1 MKTPILLTRLAGT
14 AARIGLLTT
23 GTMLALAFSSPVSSA
38 TSVKEKFTYVDG
50 HGRMRNP
57 KGDEVRY
64 YGTNY
69 TVPFAHAY
77 RALDALGVDH
87 KKAIDRDVYHMKRL
101 GLNAFRMH
109 LWDVEISDSVGNL
122 LDNEH
127 LDLLDYLIGRMEE
140 NGIDIILTAQTNF
153 GNGYPEKNVDTGG
166 YSYDYDKCKI
176 HEDPAS
182 IAAQRNYIKQLVEH
196 RNPYT
201 GLTYAADPR
210 IIAMEVNNEPCHTS
224 SPAQV
229 TAYINSMVEAMRNG
243 GWKKP
248 ILYNVSHN
256 GDMVQGYYDADIQG
270 TTYQWYPI
278 GLVAGHER
286 KGNFLPYVD
295 HYDIPF
301 SNING
306 FNDKAKIVYEFDPAD
321 MLESYLFP
329 AVARTFASEGFQ
341 WATQFAYDPI
351 DMARFNTEYQTHYL
365 NLAYTPQ
372 KAIGMK
378 IAAKVMQATPYD
390 GPLAK
395 RSVYPADTV
404 FGNATV
410 SYRRNLSVWNAPEE
424 FFYTNNVAD
433 VPVNAK
439 KLKHIAGYGT
449 SAIVEYQ
456 GRGAYFLDEINPGV
470 WRLEVMPDVLYSS
483 DPFEKPS
490 LHRAPAHIINACH
503 SMRVS
508 LPQLSE
514 KFFYRPIS
522 DSAGVR
528 KAADGVMDICPGVYV
543 LSDSESALSHI
554 SASTPVDGIRAG
566 DFVMPPVTTVA
577 PHVSHKAAVNHYK
590 SEPLVIEAEAFG
602 DVMPDSLVIYPSDV
616 SFWRD
621 DNKLYTMHKVA
632 PYLFRA
638 EIPADDLSWR
648 DMFNYRIVFPD
659 VIAADA
665 TALAKTDKSDMT
677 FPGALEGNPLDWGSA
692 DGAYYSTKLLDKNA
706 PIILLNGP
714 DGLDGVDVGT
724 IPDHWGRSR
733 VGLAQLSPL
742 GNDAVEVVV
751 APGTDNVNTV
761 LSKYVR
767 PIIAPLAASM
777 NPSELRIKTGK
788 IENMSKAMV
797 AISDIDGFT
806 YSCPVTLIPDS
817 EIALPLTEFKLSPT
831 LLVPAPFPTFLGREF
846 VPEYNGQTL
855 RAADIEKLQLVFP
868 AENSDRQASVE
879 VVGVWLQ

>member
-1 MKTPILLTRLAGT
+1 MKTSILLTRLVGT
-14 AARIGLLTT
+14 AARIGLLTS
-23 GTMLALAFSSPVSSA
+23 GTMLALAFSAPVSSA
-38 TSVKEKFTYVDG
+38 ASVKEKFTYVDD

-57 KGDEVRY
+57 KGEEVRY

-77 RALDALGVDH
+77 RALNALGVDH

-122 LDNEH
+122 LDNAH

-140 NGIDIILTAQTNF
+140 NGIDVILTAQTNF

-166 YSYDYDKCKI
+166 YSYDYDKCKM

-243 GWKKP
+243 GWEKP

-295 HYDIPF
+295 RYDIPF

-390 GPLAK
+390 GPSAK

-404 FGNATV
+404 FGNAIV
-410 SYRRNLSVWNAPEE
+410 SYKRNLSVWNAPEE
-424 FFYTNNVAD
+424 FFYTNDVTE
-433 VPVNAK
+433 VPVDAK

-449 SAIVEYQ
+449 SAIVQYQ
-456 GRGAYFLDEINPGV
+456 GRGAYFLDEIKPGV

-490 LHRAPAHIINACH
+490 LHREPAHIINACH
-503 SMRVS
+503 PMRIR

-528 KAADGVMDICPGVYV
+528 KAADGVMDVCPGVYV
-543 LSDSESALSHI
+543 LSDSESALSQI
-554 SASTPVDGIRAG
+554 SSSTPVDGIKAG
-566 DFVMPPVTTVA
+566 DFVMPPVTPVA
-577 PHVSHKAAVNHYK
+577 PHVNHTAAVNHYK
-590 SEPLVIEAEAFG
+590 NEPLVIEAEAF
-602 DVMPDSLVIYPSDV
+602 DEVMPDSLVIYPSDV

-638 EIPADDLSWR
+638 EIPAEDLRWR
-648 DMFNYRIVFPD
+648 DMFNYRIVFPEA
-659 VIAADA
+659 IAADA

-692 DGAYYSTKLLDKNA
+692 DGAYYSTRLLDKNA

-714 DGLDGVDVGT
+714 DGLSGVDVST

-767 PIIAPLAASM
+767 PIIVPLAASM
-777 NPSELRIKTGK
+777 NPSELRVKTGK
-788 IENMSKAMV
+788 IENMSDVIV
-797 AISDIDGFT
+797 AVADVDGFT
-806 YSCPVTLIPDS
+806 YSAPVRLPSDS
-817 EIALPLTEFKLSPT
+817 EIVVPLKDFKLSPT

-846 VPEYNGQTL
+846 VPEDNGQTL
-855 RAADIEKLQLVFP
+855 RVADIEKLQLVFP
-868 AENSDRQASVE
+868 AENSDRQASAE

>member
-1 MKTPILLTRLAGT
+1 MKTSILLTRFART
-14 AARIGLLTT
+14 AARTGLLTSAS
-23 GTMLALAFSSPVSSA
+23 MFALVFSSPVCTA
-38 TSVKEKFTYVDG
+38 ASVQEKFTYVDSK
-50 HGRMRNP
+50 GRMRNP

-77 RALDALGVDH
+77 RALNALGVDH

-122 LDNEH
+122 LDNAH

-166 YSYDYDKCKI
+166 YSYDYEKCKM
-176 HEDPAS
+176 HENPAS

-243 GWKKP
+243 GWEKP

-295 HYDIPF
+295 RYDIPF

-378 IAAKVMQATPYD
+378 IAAKVMQATPYG
-390 GPLAK
+390 GPSAK
-395 RSVYPADTV
+395 RPVYPADTV

-410 SYRRNLSVWNAPEE
+410 SYKRNLSVWNAPEE
-424 FFYTNNVAD
+424 FFYTNNVTDA
-433 VPVNAK
+433 PVDAK

-449 SAIVEYQ
+449 SAVVEYQ
-456 GRGAYFLDEINPGV
+456 GRGAYFLDEIKPSV

-490 LHRAPAHIINACH
+490 LHREPAHIINACH

-528 KAADGVMDICPGVYV
+528 KAADGVMDVCPGVYV
-543 LSDSESALSHI
+543 LSDSESALSQI
-554 SASTPVDGIRAG
+554 SSSTPVDGIRAG

-577 PHVSHKAAVNHYK
+577 PHVNHKAAVNHYK

-632 PYLFRA
+632 PYLYRA
-638 EIPADDLSWR
+638 EIPAEDLRWR
-648 DMFNYRIVFPD
+648 DTFNYRVVFPD
-659 VIAADA
+659 AIAADA
-665 TALAKTDKSDMT
+665 ASLAKTDKSDIT
-677 FPGALEGNPLDWGSA
+677 FPGGLEGNPLDWGAS
-692 DGAYYSTKLLDKNA
+692 DGAYYSTRLIEEGA

-714 DGLDGVDVGT
+714 DGLNGVDVST

-733 VGLAQLSPL
+733 VGLAQLSPI

-751 APGTDNVNTV
+751 APGTDSVNTV

-767 PIIAPLAASM
+767 PLISPIANSM

-788 IENMSKAMV
+788 IENMSNAVV
-797 AISDIDGFT
+797 ALADIDGFT
-806 YSCPVTLIPDS
+806 YSCPVTLTSDS
-817 EIALPLTEFKLSPT
+817 EIVVPLREFKLSPT

-846 VPEYNGQTL
+846 VPEDNGQTL
-855 RAADIEKLQLVFP
+855 RAAEIEKLQLVFP
-868 AENSDRQASVE
+868 AEKSDRQASVE

>member
-1 MKTPILLTRLAGT
+1 MKTSILHTRLSGAVARAGLFT
-14 AARIGLLTT
+14 SGAMFI
-23 GTMLALAFSSPVSSA
+23 LAFSSSSISA
-38 TSVKEKFTYVDG
+38 ASVQEKFTYVDG
-50 HGRMRNP
+50 NGRMRNP
-57 KGDEVRY
+57 QGEEVRY

-77 RALDALGVDH
+77 RALNALGVDH

-122 LDNEH
+122 LDNTH
-127 LDLLDYLIGRMEE
+127 LDLLDYLIGKMEE
-140 NGIDIILTAQTNF
+140 NGIDVILTAQTNF

-166 YSYDYDKCKI
+166 YSYDYEKCKM
-176 HEDPAS
+176 HEDQAA

-201 GLTYAADPR
+201 GRTYAEDPR

-229 TAYINSMVEAMRNG
+229 TAYINSMVESMHNG
-243 GWKKP
+243 GWEKP

-278 GLVAGHER
+278 GLVSGHER

-295 HYDIPF
+295 RYGIPF
-301 SNING
+301 ADVNG

-390 GPLAK
+390 GPAAK
-395 RSVYPADTV
+395 RPVYPADTV

-424 FFYTNNVAD
+424 FFYTNDVTE
-433 VPVNAK
+433 VPVDAK

-449 SAIVEYQ
+449 SAMVEYQ
-456 GRGAYFLDEINPGV
+456 GRGAYFLDEIKPGV

-490 LHRAPAHIINACH
+490 LHREMAHIINACH
-503 SMRVS
+503 TMCVR

-522 DSAGVR
+522 DSAEVR
-528 KAADGVMDICPGVYV
+528 LAADGVMDVCPGVYV
-543 LSDSESALSHI
+543 LSDSERALSHI
-554 SASTPVDGIRAG
+554 SASTPVDGIKAG
-566 DFVMPPVTTVA
+566 DFVMPPVTPVS
-577 PHVSHKAAVNHYK
+577 PHINHTASVSHYK

-632 PYLFRA
+632 PYLFRV
-638 EIPADDLSWR
+638 EIPADDLRWR
-648 DMFNYRIVFPD
+648 NTFNYRVVFPD
-659 VIAADA
+659 AIAADA
-665 TALAKTDKSDMT
+665 TALTKADKTDMT
-677 FPGALEGNPLDWGSA
+677 FPGALEGNPLDWGTA
-692 DGAYYSTKLLDKNA
+692 DGAYYSTRLLDKDA
-706 PIILLNGP
+706 PVILLNGP
-714 DGLDGVDVGT
+714 DGLDGVDVST

-733 VGLAQLSPL
+733 VGLAQLSPV
-742 GNDAVEVVV
+742 GDDAVEVVV
-751 APGTDNVNTV
+751 TPGTDSVNTI

-767 PIIAPLAASM
+767 PLIAPLSGM
-777 NPSELRIKTGK
+777 LNPSELRIKTGK
-788 IENMSKAMV
+788 IENMRGASV
-797 AISDIDGFT
+797 AVTDIDGFT
-806 YSCPVTLIPDS
+806 YSCPVALTPYS
-817 EIALPLTEFKLSPT
+817 EIIVPLADFKLSPT
-831 LLVPAPFPTFLGREF
+831 LLVPAPYPTFLGREF
-846 VPEYNGQTL
+846 VPEDAGQVL
-855 RAADIEKLQLVFP
+855 NVQDIEKLQLIFP
-868 AENSDRQASVE
+868 AEQSGIQASAE
-879 VVGVWLQ
+879 VIGVWLQ

>member
-1 MKTPILLTRLAGT
+1 MKTSILLTRFAGT
-14 AARIGLLTT
+14 AARIGLLTS

-38 TSVKEKFTYVDG
+38 ASVKEKFTYVDG

-77 RALDALGVDH
+77 RALNALGVDH

-109 LWDVEISDSVGNL
+109 LWDVEISDSIGNL

-140 NGIDIILTAQTNF
+140 NGIDVILTAQTNF

-166 YSYDYDKCKI
+166 YSYDYDKCKM

-243 GWKKP
+243 GWEKP

-278 GLVAGHER
+278 GLVSGHER

-295 HYDIPF
+295 RYAIPF
-301 SNING
+301 SNIKG

-378 IAAKVMQATPYD
+378 IAAKVMQATPYA
-390 GPLAK
+390 GPSAK
-395 RSVYPADTV
+395 RPTYPADTV

-424 FFYTNNVAD
+424 FFYTNDVTE
-433 VPVNAK
+433 VPVDAK

-449 SAIVEYQ
+449 SAMVEYQ
-456 GRGAYFLDEINPGV
+456 GRGAYFLDEIKAGV

-490 LHRAPAHIINACH
+490 LHREPAHIISGRH
-503 SMRVS
+503 PMRVR

-514 KFFYRPIS
+514 SFWYRSLTDAP
-522 DSAGVR
+522 D
-528 KAADGVMDICPGVYV
+528 AARAIDGVMDVCPGIYV
-543 LSDSESALSHI
+543 LSDSESALSQI
-554 SASTPVDGIRAG
+554 SSSTPVAGIRAG
-566 DFVMPPVTTVA
+566 DFVMPPVTPVA
-577 PHVSHKAAVNHYK
+577 PHVNHRAALSHYK

-602 DVMPDSLVIYPSDV
+602 EVVPDSLVIYPSDV

-638 EIPADDLSWR
+638 EIPAEDLRWR
-648 DMFNYRIVFPD
+648 DTFNYRIVFPD
-659 VIAADA
+659 ATAADA
-665 TALAKTDKSDMT
+665 TALAKTDRSDMT
-677 FPGALEGNPLDWGSA
+677 FPGALEGNPLDWGSP
-692 DGAYYSTKLLDKNA
+692 DGAYYSTRLLEDGA

-714 DGLDGVDVGT
+714 DGLSGVDVST

-733 VGLAQLSPL
+733 VGLAHLSPI

-751 APGTDNVNTV
+751 APGTDSVNTV

-767 PIIAPLAASM
+767 PVVAPLADKM
-777 NPSELRIKTGK
+777 NPTELRIKTGK
-788 IENMSKAMV
+788 IENMRNAIV
-797 AISDIDGFT
+797 AVADVDGFT
-806 YSCPVTLIPDS
+806 YSAPVVLASDS
-817 EIALPLTEFKLSPT
+817 ETVVPLKDFKLSPT
-831 LLVPAPFPTFLGREF
+831 LLVPAPYPTFLGREF
-846 VPEYNGQTL
+846 VPEDNGQVL
-855 RAADIEKLQLVFP
+855 RVADIEKLQLIFP
-868 AENSDRQASVE
+868 AEQSDKQASAE
-879 VVGVWLQ
+879 IVGVWLQ

>member
-23 GTMLALAFSSPVSSA
+23 GAMLALAFSSPVSSA
-38 TSVKEKFTYVDG
+38 TSVKGKFTYVDG

-295 HYDIPF
+295 RYDIPF

-306 FNDKAKIVYEFDPAD
+306 FNNKAKIVYEFDPAD

-390 GPLAK
+390 GPSAK

-456 GRGAYFLDEINPGV
+456 GRGAYFLDEINPGG

-490 LHRAPAHIINACH
+490 LHREPAHIINACH
-503 SMRVS
+503 PMRVS

-522 DSAGVR
+522 DSAEVR
-528 KAADGVMDICPGVYV
+528 KAADGVMDVCPGVYV
-543 LSDSESALSHI
+543 LSDSESALSQI
-554 SASTPVDGIRAG
+554 SSSTPVDGIRAG

-577 PHVSHKAAVNHYK
+577 PHVSHKAAVSHYK

-648 DMFNYRIVFPD
+648 YMFNYRIVFPEA
-659 VIAADA
+659 IAADA

-788 IENMSKAMV
+788 IENMSDVIV
-797 AISDIDGFT
+797 AVADVDGFT
-806 YSCPVTLIPDS
+806 YSAPVRLPSDS
-817 EIALPLTEFKLSPT
+817 EVVVPFKDFKLSPT

-846 VPEYNGQTL
+846 VPEDNGQTL

-868 AENSDRQASVE
+868 AENSDRQASAE

>member
-1 MKTPILLTRLAGT
+1 MKTSILLTRFAGT
-14 AARIGLLTT
+14 AARIGLLTF

-38 TSVKEKFTYVDG
+38 TSVREKFTYVDDN
-50 HGRMRNP
+50 GRMRNP
-57 KGDEVRY
+57 HGEEVRY

-77 RALDALGVDH
+77 RALNALGVDH
-87 KKAIDRDVYHMKRL
+87 KKAIDRDVYHLKRL

-140 NGIDIILTAQTNF
+140 NGIDVVLTAQTNF

-166 YSYDYDKCKI
+166 YSYDYDKCKM

-243 GWKKP
+243 GWEKP

-278 GLVAGHER
+278 GLVSGHER

-295 HYDIPF
+295 RYDIPF

-306 FNDKAKIVYEFDPAD
+306 FNEKAKIVYEFDPAD

-372 KAIGMK
+372 KALGMK

-390 GPLAK
+390 GSSAK
-395 RSVYPADTV
+395 RPVYPADTV

-424 FFYTNNVAD
+424 FFYTNNVTDA
-433 VPVNAK
+433 PVNAK
-439 KLKHIAGYGT
+439 TLKHIAGYGT
-449 SAIVEYQ
+449 SAVVEYQ
-456 GRGAYFLDEINPGV
+456 GRGAYFLDEIKPGV
-470 WRLEVMPDVLYSS
+470 WRLEVMPDVLYRA

-490 LHRAPAHIINACH
+490 LHREVANILNACH
-503 SMRVS
+503 PMRVR

-514 KFFYRPIS
+514 SFWYRS
-522 DSAGVR
+522 LKD
-528 KAADGVMDICPGVYV
+528 AADARRAIDGMMDVCPGIYV
-543 LSDSESALSHI
+543 LSDSEQALTQI
-554 SASTPVDGIRAG
+554 SASTPVDGIKAG
-566 DFVMPPVTTVA
+566 DFVMPPVTPVA
-577 PHVSHKAAVNHYK
+577 PHVNHHTAVSHYK
-590 SEPLVIEAEAFG
+590 NEPLVIEAEAFG
-602 DVMPDSLVIYPSDV
+602 DVVPDSLVIYPSEV

-638 EIPADDLSWR
+638 EIPAEDLRWR
-648 DMFNYRIVFPD
+648 DTFNYRIVFPEA
-659 VIAADA
+659 IAADA

-692 DGAYYSTKLLDKNA
+692 DGAYYSTRLLDKDA
-706 PIILLNGP
+706 PVILLNGP
-714 DGLDGVDVGT
+714 DGLSGVDVST

-751 APGTDNVNTV
+751 APGTDSVNTV

-767 PIIAPLAASM
+767 PLIAPLAVSM
-777 NPSELRIKTGK
+777 DPSELRVKTGK
-788 IENMSKAMV
+788 IENMSKAVV
-797 AISDIDGFT
+797 ALADIDGFT
-806 YSCPVTLIPDS
+806 YSSPVTLTSGS
-817 EIALPLTEFKLSPT
+817 EIVIPLSEFKLSPT

-846 VPEYNGQTL
+846 VPEDNGQTL

-868 AENSDRQASVE
+868 AENSDRQASAE